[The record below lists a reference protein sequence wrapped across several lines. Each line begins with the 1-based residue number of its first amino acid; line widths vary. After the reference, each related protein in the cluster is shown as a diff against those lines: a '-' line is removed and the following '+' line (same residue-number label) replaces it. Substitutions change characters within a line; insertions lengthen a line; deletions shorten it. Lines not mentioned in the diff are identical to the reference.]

1 MKKSKRIITICALA
15 FLLGM
20 SILSVHVLATPT
32 ASEEAKS
39 LILSC
44 NEISGASPVSLSI
57 RDRVLFAEIQS
68 NGNGRCTIEDIKSI
82 NDIYSVALGTG
93 LTEKFDYIDITIID
107 VTDTVIYDYRRITTI
122 PQAIDAEMGA
132 VEAVDAEMGDS
143 AMDILLPSQNY
154 TVLEAENKEHPIET
168 SLIKVTVEV
177 ENETDA
183 TIDDL
188 TDIFFKANR
197 YGRRTIDTQCEVSL
211 QNTDGE
217 VIAYM
222 GGNARYGTSVAWVA
236 PELEETFFE

>member
-143 AMDILLPSQNY
+143 AMDILLP
-154 TVLEAENKEHPIET
+154 T
-168 SLIKVTVEV
+168 
-177 ENETDA
+177 
-183 TIDDL
+183 
-188 TDIFFKANR
+188 R
-197 YGRRTIDTQCEVSL
+197 
-211 QNTDGE
+211 
-217 VIAYM
+217 IASSFS
-222 GGNARYGTSVAWVA
+222 G
-236 PELEETFFE
+236 